1 MSQLPRLFIV
11 ASVAALGVAG
21 AREADRGAQPAPDR
35 TDVAAPAV
43 RMGPPNEYSYAFATP
58 DCAPW
63 DGPAVVL
70 YLLDSKSDTVPPTAR
85 HVRVAIWKGQS
96 DLAHHTFRWPA
107 SPQPGAAARCS
118 SAESC
123 EDVTDGQIAFG
134 GVAPDSSVAGEV
146 DFRFANGDRVRKAF

>member
-1 MSQLPRLFIV
+1 MGQLPRLFIV
-11 ASVAALGVAG
+11 ASVAALGVAC
-21 AREADRGAQPAPDR
+21 AREA
-35 TDVAAPAV
+35 
-43 RMGPPNEYSYAFATP
+43 PNEYSYAFATP

-70 YLLDSKSDTVPPTAR
+70 YLLDSKSDAVPPAAR
-85 HVRVAIWKGQS
+85 HIRVAIWKAES

-107 SPQPGAAARCS
+107 SPQPGAAARCA

-134 GVAPDSSVAGEV
+134 GIAPDSSVAGEV
-146 DFRFANGDRVRKAF
+146 DFRFANGDRVRKAFTAAWQPRRIACG